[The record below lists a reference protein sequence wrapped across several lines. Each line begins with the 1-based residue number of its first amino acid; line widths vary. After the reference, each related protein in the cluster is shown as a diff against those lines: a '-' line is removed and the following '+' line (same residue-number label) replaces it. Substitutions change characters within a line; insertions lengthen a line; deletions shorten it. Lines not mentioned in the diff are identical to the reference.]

1 MRGPPWEGLLNN
13 HEPRLKPPYST
24 SCFGE
29 KIGTLDSGEDCWEL
43 TGDLRD
49 QYYTAIHPKLC
60 ERLFAIFG
68 TASISDWITL
78 PVYMIGEHCTNASP
92 TVMICSEDENA
103 RKKAKKDIKKS
114 GFLKRHARFKVMSVS
129 EDPGMHNMEQLAS
142 DANEGKATPAVKRAA
157 KVLIDSSKPIRPLG
171 MEVWVDHGL
180 SLRPT
185 TVFVSQIHGRIFL
198 RTVDHA
204 FVMTASPAKTTTT
217 TRNLAIHVDSDSD
230 SDSESEDEDELDV
243 AITSIGSQS
252 PDTWSDTGS
261 ESGSSS
267 ASTVFSER
275 YTPRIGDF
283 EYINSKAVSSDLEEV
298 SSRLVP
304 LVSLPTTYPPKQIV
318 QPLKNT
324 LVSLG
329 RLAIW
334 SVDKDW
340 ALIEITNEELMLVFE
355 RSIAEDA
362 PPAKP
367 LPGPKDDAEVVA
379 YTSSGGM
386 LTGTFS
392 GTPFCTRLP
401 NSTSFRDVHRVRLNG
416 ALANGDCGS
425 AVRNA
430 ATGELYGHIVAGC
443 RTTGAAYIMAAHQI
457 EADFAA
463 LITEGL
469 SGPNHTLNDVQALT
483 AQTAGTKEG
492 NPQAVA
498 DRCQPTYTESR
509 LQKFVGDFETSVPL
523 PDEAETMR
531 NHRKAISTLLLAL
544 EAQVPLP
551 PEWEALEI
559 PDCQQYRRS
568 SGSTTLYW
576 SQELF
581 SLLLPLLVLG
591 FKVFVSGA
599 EPKSLNSTLIYYG
612 LLLAPK
618 ISRLTFLRVGRM
630 LNAVFAIMK
639 LGFLTTICVVV
650 YLTQVGPEPRAS
662 SFTLMAITLILP
674 FIALLAQLP
683 YNSAFLVRHV
693 VTSSPPLHTWRLVQ
707 LVHIIGS
714 PVEAIFYSLARLT
727 DSRAIIRTSSALD
740 GYPPTLSLQR
750 FHRTFIAMSG
760 LLGVILF
767 WGSGRT
773 VSTVDHLWQ
782 YLGSLG
788 PHIVATVGTFLPF
801 TVLHYMSKRRK
812 RCRPKR
818 VIMEL
823 ERLSSLKRIIAIVAA
838 TGLSVLGIHLMGTL
852 WSTLFSWAAMTSQLC
867 RDLYSQGDIARL
879 LATSALVMPVISA
892 LGLIYSGYARTTHS
906 FIVYVVIWACL
917 CVMLEVSVWESSLS
931 KNEWYLFGWCYAG
944 TLAILTMGLISE
956 SIIGMTSHRPCFAY
970 SRLEPRGWFGS
981 DHRRLEY
988 LEVAMLS
995 LVNSYEF
1002 RRNRKEILRNEGK
1015 RPTWWKDVLQDLHVD
1030 ERSHVRD
1037 VGLSLTCFLTRVTV
1051 VLFSIAGA
1059 DLVRISTAE
1068 SPRGLDSANSY
1079 ASDTV
1084 VQLMAGLA
1092 VTSIMTSTALAWVAI
1107 GTWPK
1112 PRICRTM
1119 KAAIVRWLCT
1129 VHGPTLGSWLFMS
1142 GAASFLYT
1150 HAKLESI
1157 TNTVIIPMSLF
1168 WAILWFDAAQGRMN
1182 RFLERCRDHLR
1193 SALFI
1198 SLFSNILVLVI
1209 WARHGNSGPTLL
1221 FSRVFTSHLHENLVW
1236 RLDLLSLLV
1245 PIVPAMCLVYLMP
1258 ESPRLMVK
1266 HGKYEQAFHALSVL
1280 RRTDIVACR
1289 DLIQLHFKV
1298 ELEKELERVEHE
1310 PLLKVSRER
1319 LRILAWVEGA
1329 KNWRFVIALILCVFQ
1344 LLSLAINSPNELLN
1358 GRISTSIERP
1368 LWIELIKAPS
1378 APVIFIAL
1386 FWSWMNHCQSYATL
1400 KDFDNIRML
1409 QAYNKPLS
1417 DSVSKEEARPKPF
1430 VQSMPQTK
1438 AHLGFILCVSI
1449 VIAMGIN
1456 SFLLKEVENWKRM
1469 SFGVFVGDIVTAT
1482 SLCIHIYQTW
1492 FHVNSR
1498 ANDAYKNF
1506 YQEVSTL
1513 EKGIGELQQ
1522 LVEGSEQDQL
1532 YLTIDEAETFLSDE
1546 RRRKIRHVYQRD
1558 RLNKLKRKLSQ
1569 VGRRIP
1575 ERDPDTP
1582 PPRV

>member
-1 MRGPPWEGLLNN
+1 MRGPPWEGLLKN
-13 HEPRLKPPYST
+13 HEPRLKPPYPT

-43 TGDLRD
+43 AGDLRD

-78 PVYMIGEHCTNASP
+78 PVYMIGEHCTNALP

-103 RKKAKKDIKKS
+103 RKKAKKEIKKS
-114 GFLKRHARFKVMSVS
+114 GFLKRHARFKVMSVP
-129 EDPGMHNMEQLAS
+129 EDPGMRNMEQLAS
-142 DANEGKATPAVKRAA
+142 DANEGKATPAAKRAA
-157 KVLIDSSKPIRPLG
+157 KVLIDSSKPIQPLG

-185 TVFVSQIHGRIFL
+185 TAFVSQIDGRTFL

-217 TRNLAIHVDSDSD
+217 TRNVAIHVDSDSD

-318 QPLKNT
+318 QPLKNA

-340 ALIEITNEELMLVFE
+340 ALIEITNEDLMLAFE

-401 NSTSFRDVHRVRLNG
+401 NSTSFQDVHRVRLNG

-443 RTTGAAYIMAAHQI
+443 RTTGTAYIMAAYQI
-457 EADFAA
+457 ETDFAA

-509 LQKFVGDFETSVPL
+509 LQKFVGDLETPVSL

-544 EAQVPLP
+544 EEQVPLP
-551 PEWEALEI
+551 PEREALEI
-559 PDCQQYRRS
+559 PDYQQCRRS

-618 ISRLTFLRVGRM
+618 ISRLLFLRVGGM

-639 LGFLTTICVVV
+639 LGFLMAICVIG
-650 YLTQVGPEPRAS
+650 YLTQAGPEARAS
-662 SFTLMAITLILP
+662 SFTLKAITWILP
-674 FIALLAQLP
+674 FIALLAQLL
-683 YNSAFLVRHV
+683 YDSAFLVRHV
-693 VTSSPPLHTWRLVQ
+693 VTSLPLLHTWRLAQ

-714 PVEAIFYSLARLT
+714 PVEAIFCSLARLT
-727 DSRAIIRTSSALD
+727 DSRAIIRTPSALEEED
-740 GYPPTLSLQR
+740 GYPPTWSLQR

-788 PHIVATVGTFLPF
+788 PHIVATVGTFPPF

-823 ERLSSLKRIIAIVAA
+823 ERLSGLKRIIAIVAA
-838 TGLSVLGIHLMGTL
+838 TGLSVLGIHSMGTL

-867 RDLYSQGDIARL
+867 RDLYSQGDIAWL
-879 LATSALVMPVISA
+879 LATSPLVMSVILA
-892 LGLIYSGYARTTHS
+892 PGLIYSSYARITHS
-906 FIVYVVIWACL
+906 FIVYVVTWAYL
-917 CVMLEVSVWESSLS
+917 CVMLEVSVWGFSLS
-931 KNEWYLFGWCYAG
+931 KNDWFWEYPFKWCYAV
-944 TLAILTMGLISE
+944 S
-956 SIIGMTSHRPCFAY
+956 
-970 SRLEPRGWFGS
+970 
-981 DHRRLEY
+981 
-988 LEVAMLS
+988 
-995 LVNSYEF
+995 
-1002 RRNRKEILRNEGK
+1002 
-1015 RPTWWKDVLQDLHVD
+1015 QD
-1030 ERSHVRD
+1030 RS
-1037 VGLSLTCFLTRVTV
+1037 S
-1051 VLFSIAGA
+1051 S
-1059 DLVRISTAE
+1059 S
-1068 SPRGLDSANSY
+1068 
-1079 ASDTV
+1079 
-1084 VQLMAGLA
+1084 
-1092 VTSIMTSTALAWVAI
+1092 
-1107 GTWPK
+1107 
-1112 PRICRTM
+1112 
-1119 KAAIVRWLCT
+1119 
-1129 VHGPTLGSWLFMS
+1129 
-1142 GAASFLYT
+1142 
-1150 HAKLESI
+1150 
-1157 TNTVIIPMSLF
+1157 
-1168 WAILWFDAAQGRMN
+1168 
-1182 RFLERCRDHLR
+1182 
-1193 SALFI
+1193 
-1198 SLFSNILVLVI
+1198 
-1209 WARHGNSGPTLL
+1209 
-1221 FSRVFTSHLHENLVW
+1221 
-1236 RLDLLSLLV
+1236 
-1245 PIVPAMCLVYLMP
+1245 
-1258 ESPRLMVK
+1258 
-1266 HGKYEQAFHALSVL
+1266 
-1280 RRTDIVACR
+1280 
-1289 DLIQLHFKV
+1289 
-1298 ELEKELERVEHE
+1298 
-1310 PLLKVSRER
+1310 
-1319 LRILAWVEGA
+1319 
-1329 KNWRFVIALILCVFQ
+1329 
-1344 LLSLAINSPNELLN
+1344 
-1358 GRISTSIERP
+1358 
-1368 LWIELIKAPS
+1368 
-1378 APVIFIAL
+1378 
-1386 FWSWMNHCQSYATL
+1386 
-1400 KDFDNIRML
+1400 
-1409 QAYNKPLS
+1409 
-1417 DSVSKEEARPKPF
+1417 
-1430 VQSMPQTK
+1430 
-1438 AHLGFILCVSI
+1438 
-1449 VIAMGIN
+1449 
-1456 SFLLKEVENWKRM
+1456 
-1469 SFGVFVGDIVTAT
+1469 
-1482 SLCIHIYQTW
+1482 
-1492 FHVNSR
+1492 
-1498 ANDAYKNF
+1498 
-1506 YQEVSTL
+1506 
-1513 EKGIGELQQ
+1513 
-1522 LVEGSEQDQL
+1522 
-1532 YLTIDEAETFLSDE
+1532 
-1546 RRRKIRHVYQRD
+1546 
-1558 RLNKLKRKLSQ
+1558 
-1569 VGRRIP
+1569 
-1575 ERDPDTP
+1575 
-1582 PPRV
+1582 